1 MIRSCMQD
9 APEANPKKLF
19 VGSIS
24 FNTTEETLVSLFSQH
39 GTVVDAA
46 LIVDRMSGRSKG
58 IAFITFETEEEAK
71 AAIEALN
78 GYELDGRALVVNVA
92 RPRVPRD
99 NTHGYDRRGG
109 DNNRGGGS
117 RY

>member
-1 MIRSCMQD
+1 MQD
-9 APEANPKKLF
+9 APQANPKKLF
-19 VGSIS
+19 VGSIPFS
-24 FNTTEETLVSLFSQH
+24 TTEETLVNLFSEH
-39 GTVVDAA
+39 GNVVDAA
-46 LIVDRMSGRSKG
+46 LIIDRMSGRSKG

-78 GYELDGRALVVNVA
+78 GFEIEGRALVVNVA

-99 NTHGYDRRGG
+99 NNRGG
-109 DNNRGGGS
+109 YGRDNNRGGN

>member
-1 MIRSCMQD
+1 MQD

-19 VGSIS
+19 VGNIP
-24 FNTTEETLVSLFSQH
+24 FNTTEEVIVNLFSEH
-39 GTVVDAA
+39 GNVVDAA

-78 GYELDGRALVVNVA
+78 GHELEERALVVNVA

-99 NTHGYDRRGG
+99 NSRGG
-109 DNNRGGGS
+109 GYRGGNNNRGGN
-117 RY
+117 RF